1 MRFNYWSL
9 GHRNNGDIVVVT
21 LSGSAAN
28 VRLLDPSNFQNY
40 KAGRRHNY
48 FGGLVTK
55 SPAEIPIPHS
65 GTWYVAIDMQ
75 GLRGNSRA
83 GVQVVPGVAR
93 QPLPQYRPPSL
104 APIAHAIAERD
115 NDPLIGATA
124 IPTKDYDVF
133 ISHAHEDKDEIV
145 GPLATALQ
153 REGLSV
159 WYDDFELRIGDSLR
173 QKIDAGI
180 ARSRF
185 GIVVLSE
192 HFFAKGWTK
201 YELDGIVSM
210 HTSGEQGILPI
221 WHKLTKAQVIERS
234 PSLADK
240 IARNTADFTAQE
252 IAQEIAQVIRL

>member
-1 MRFNYWSL
+1 MRFNYWNL
-9 GHRNNGDIVVVT
+9 GHCNSGDIVVVT

-28 VRLLDPSNFQNY
+28 VRLLNPPNFQHY
-40 KAGRRHNY
+40 RAGKRHNY

-65 GTWYVAIDMQ
+65 GTWYVAVDMQ
-75 GLRGNSRA
+75 GLRGTSRA
-83 GVQVVPGVAR
+83 GVQVVPKASR
-93 QPLPQYRPPSL
+93 QPLPQYRPSSL
-104 APIAHAIAERD
+104 APIAHAIVEAD
-115 NDPLIGATA
+115 NDPTMAANA
-124 IPTKDYDVF
+124 IPRKDYDVF
-133 ISHAHEDKDEIV
+133 ISHANEDKDEIV
-145 GPLATALQ
+145 SPLAIALQ
-153 REGLSV
+153 GEGLSV

-221 WHKLTKAQVIERS
+221 WHKLTKAQVIEKS

-252 IAQEIAQVIRL
+252 IAREIAQVIRR